1 MQSPDLLH
9 DSLKEHYTTAAD
21 ALAAIGRARYY
32 DGRLAEA
39 RGLLG
44 TALALLDSP
53 ELIARQRLKL
63 TLLYGQVA
71 LVEYFLMRGPDAE
84 PVFAAIRQAQQ
95 LAEASQDQQG
105 LADALGL
112 RGQAHYFASV
122 VASRVQG
129 RPVSGVPGDGQYD
142 DALRYQE
149 QALALRQ
156 ALGDTRGLSESSF
169 QIGVVYERWEQY
181 ARSQEYYHRAYELA
195 ERGEHRFEM
204 TEPARHFAFQALRA
218 GDLDQAL
225 ARALH
230 ALALREAAGFR
241 PYLPLDHLLLRDIYL
256 ARADTPQAEQHAHA
270 AQALA
275 ETIGLQALIASMPN
289 VRDALAARPP
299 QAPA

>member
-9 DSLKEHYTTAAD
+9 ESLREHYTTAAD
-21 ALAAIGRARYY
+21 ALAAIGRAYYY
-32 DGRLAEA
+32 DGQLAEA
-39 RGLLG
+39 RSLLG
-44 TALALLDSP
+44 TALELLGAP
-53 ELIARQRLKL
+53 ALIARQRLKL
-63 TLLYGQVA
+63 TLLYGQVG

-112 RGQAHYFASV
+112 HGQAHYFASV
-122 VASRVQG
+122 VASRAQG

-142 DALRYQE
+142 NALRYQE
-149 QALALRQ
+149 RALELRQ
-156 ALGDTRGLSESSF
+156 ALGDTRGQSESCF
-169 QIGVVYERWEQY
+169 QIGVVYERWSQY
-181 ARSQEYYHRAYELA
+181 ARSQEYYRRAYELA
-195 ERGEHRFEM
+195 AQGDHRFEM
-204 TEPARHFAFQALRA
+204 TEPARHFAIQALGA

-225 ARALH
+225 DRALH

-256 ARADTPQAEQHAHA
+256 ARSDTVQAERHAQA

-275 ETIGLQALIASMPN
+275 ETIGLQALVASMPN
-289 VRDALAARPP
+289 IRDALAARPP
-299 QAPA
+299 A